1 MGAEDMFLGM
11 GNKTPA
17 TSSCEDMIVS
27 VVMKATP
34 QSDYIVTEAT
44 DLLFVCKKLWCCT
57 PIKLK

>member
-1 MGAEDMFLGM
+1 MFLGM

-27 VVMKATP
+27 VVMKASP

-44 DLLFVCKKLWCCT
+44 DLLFVCKKF
-57 PIKLK
+57 